1 MLSFQAFRVLH
12 WLDKAAPGGFPPAEV
27 CPDEDLDGVHD
38 ELHELGYIEDREIG
52 GITFIPTSKGRVAA
66 RRIRAEY
73 RHEVARRAVLGYLNE
88 HADDYVGFEGLEH
101 TAWADDPDGR
111 LTADE
116 ISEAINDLDDRG
128 LIEGP
133 QRTAGGKLPHAMIT
147 SAGRT
152 AFRRGVS
159 AEVVSGGP
167 SATAP
172 QPHYSTTTTI
182 TGDNNQVAAGTRGP
196 VTQHLSIVDNST
208 TVTAGYED
216 IAQLVRDLVEQRLPL
231 LGLKDDDQ
239 QDVIDEARVVLG
251 EVVKDEPDH
260 KIIRRALTTM
270 RGVLAS
276 VFAGV
281 NQAVADE
288 SAEVARTVF
297 DQIGASGFL

>member
-12 WLDKAAPGGFPPAEV
+12 WLETAHPGGCPPAEV
-27 CPDEDLDGVHD
+27 CPDADLDGVHD

-52 GITFIPTSKGRVAA
+52 GITFIPTRKGRVAA
-66 RRIRAEY
+66 RRINAEY
-73 RHEVARRAVLGYLNE
+73 RPEVARRAVLGYLQE
-88 HADDYVGFEGLEH
+88 VGDYDDLEGLEH
-101 TAWADDPDGR
+101 SKWAEDPDGR
-111 LTADE
+111 LTAAE
-116 ISEAINDLDDRG
+116 ISEAIDDLEDRG

-133 QRTAGGKLPHAMIT
+133 QRTAGGKLPYAMIT
-147 SAGRT
+147 STGRN
-152 AFRRGVS
+152 ALRRSVP
-159 AEVVSGGP
+159 ADVVSGGT
-167 SATAP
+167 SASA
-172 QPHYSTTTTI
+172 PHYSTNTTI

-196 VTQHLSIVDNST
+196 VTQSLSIVDNST
-208 TVTAGYED
+208 SVTAGYED
-216 IAQLVRDLVEQRLPL
+216 IAQLVRDLVVQRLPL

-239 QDVIDEARVVLG
+239 QDVIEGAEVVLG
-251 EVVKDEPDH
+251 EVVKDEPDR

-281 NQAVADE
+281 NQAVTDE

>member
-73 RHEVARRAVLGYLNE
+73 RPEVARRAVLGYLQE
-88 HADDYVGFEGLEH
+88 VGDSDVDDLET
-101 TAWADDPDGR
+101 TAWAEDPTGR

-116 ISEAINDLDDRG
+116 ISQAVDELESSG

-133 QRTAGGKLPHAMIT
+133 QRTGGGKLPWASIT

-152 AFRRGVS
+152 AFRRAVS
-159 AEVVSGGP
+159 AEVVSGGT

-182 TGDNNQVAAGTRGP
+182 TGDNNQVAAGTRGS
-196 VTQHLSIVDNST
+196 VTQHLSVVDNSA

-216 IAQLVRDLVEQRLPL
+216 VAQLVGELVEQRLPL

-251 EVVKDEPDH
+251 EVVKDEPDR

-288 SAEVARTVF
+288 STELARTAF
-297 DQIGASGFL
+297 DQLGASGFL